1 MMRLALACSLV
12 FLCACSVSPDGRCKA
27 DSDCTAPAVC
37 LTARSP
43 AICVV
48 PQGACFP
55 TCGAGLAC
63 VSGACI
69 SSVCSPACPSSQQ
82 CDTTSVTCKDVT
94 QPSIALTSPGEGAF
108 AGLLLQ
114 ATATAR
120 APGGVTGV
128 HFELRA
134 SDGSPA
140 LASAAANAPTG
151 DPANFAAQ
159 LSLSGVPEGPA
170 KLFALIDSAPGTLAS
185 SAVDVTVDLSPPTV
199 AMISDGRAA
208 FLGPANGAANVVVTA
223 ADPGAGVDPSAV
235 QLTLLGGS
243 NKSYPGVPEAG
254 NQFSFSVPIADLG
267 VAIGATG
274 SVPFKVTATDRVGNA
289 AALSGL
295 PAQVVQVDL
304 VKPTLTIATD
314 GAVWHAAG
322 ETVNVTG
329 LASDSQSGLT
339 GGTTAVSLAISGAAG
354 NLTAKGTVSAGA
366 YSVPANLGALGFPA
380 GFEGPLDYAVTLTDA
395 AGNAQTATGSLSV
408 DDAPP
413 RISAI
418 TQPAGEAT
426 ANGRAFFRAT
436 GSALPIGATIAD
448 GGSGVD
454 PSSVVL
460 QIVGGAP
467 GALTAVAG
475 TRSAGD
481 GWSFALPRSVG
492 RGLDGSSPVQFF
504 VTAKDKL
511 GHAAS
516 SGVQSIFFDD
526 AAPVVTSVSD
536 PAWYARTAAGGH
548 VVVTVHETIADIG
561 AGLASASLT
570 VANAN
575 SGGALTT
582 TPGTCTP
589 LGDCTFALDAAF
601 LAAGSE
607 GRLQFTITAQDK
619 LSQAAGDAHQTTVSD
634 FRQVDGKPP
643 SVTITRIAN
652 AALPATGT
660 SGVTY
665 PTAIA
670 NTGYDGSHFVY
681 SDTLTIS
688 GTIQDSGAGIDT
700 AAAPPV
706 LEVDGQPVESAKGP
720 KIAISGCTDG
730 TTQVCSFVVTVKLN
744 DLAQAGAFHAA
755 DSTMQIVVGA
765 ADKAVDGTKGA
776 AGNAGTSS
784 SPSFA
789 VTRFWWRQNLP
800 GSTAIG
806 GLAITPAGVVVAT
819 TTAAAGADTVFAL
832 NHEGPLNPGGA
843 TLWHKG
849 ANFYGAGSDLGEID
863 APPALGTGPN
873 PNVYVPTLAGDVVA
887 FDLAGAT
894 VWNCGLA
901 NLVDPVRHASTVL
914 PGTRVGSVTNCEAVV
929 SGSDGAIWS
938 VCGTAPNACTE
949 RSSPL
954 VAPASSPTIRV
965 SGDLFVGSGS
975 GVSQV
980 SLTASGG
987 VSPVIAFTTT
997 DPSVVTNV
1005 VTDGSSVFAVNN
1017 VAQKAYGLDKTLTRR
1032 FSKSLTSAVAG
1043 APVVLPTTASIRGL
1057 LVSENSKAPS
1067 DSLFVLD
1074 TDPANPTE
1082 TGVASFAKLPSSGSS
1097 PLLGSDNRIYADGGG
1112 AVTAIDQEVAA
1123 PFSVEWSFGI
1133 TTTPS
1138 FSAPPTMACDGTLYA
1153 AAGATVYAF
1162 VTDARGLANTPWP
1175 KYQRDTRN
1183 SGNADAATLW
1193 GANVNG
1199 VCVQ

>member
-1 MMRLALACSLV
+1 MTRLALACSLA
-12 FLCACSVSPDGRCKA
+12 FLCACSVSPDGRCKS
-27 DSDCTAPAVC
+27 DSDCAAPAVC
-37 LTARSP
+37 LTTRSP
-43 AICVV
+43 SICVV

-94 QPSIALTSPGEGAF
+94 RSSIALTSPGDGAF
-108 AGLLLQ
+108 AGLSLQ

-120 APGGVTGV
+120 APGGVTSV

-134 SDGSPA
+134 SDGSTV

-170 KLFALIDSAPGTLAS
+170 KLFALIDSAAGPLAS
-185 SAVDVTVDLSPPTV
+185 SAVAVTVDLAPPV
-199 AMISDGRAA
+199 IAMVSDGRTA
-208 FLGPANGAANVVVTA
+208 FLGPANGVASLVASA
-223 ADPGAGVDPSAV
+223 IDPGAGLDPSSV
-235 QLTLLGGS
+235 QLTLVGGS
-243 NKSYPGVPEAG
+243 NKSYPGVPGTG

-267 VAIGATG
+267 IVAGATG
-274 SVPFKVTATDRVGNA
+274 SVPFRVTATDKVGNA
-289 AALSGL
+289 VALSGL

-304 VKPTLTIATD
+304 VKPTLTLATD

-329 LASDSQSGLT
+329 LASDSQSGLV
-339 GGTTAVSLAISGAAG
+339 GGATAVTLAISGAAG
-354 NLTAKGTVSAGA
+354 NLTARGTVSGGA

-380 GFEGPLDYAVTLTDA
+380 GFEGPLDYAVTLSDA
-395 AGNAQTATGSLSV
+395 AGNAQTVTGSLSV

-418 TQPAGEAT
+418 TQPAAEAT

-436 GSALPIGATIAD
+436 GSALAIGAAIID

-454 PSSVVL
+454 PSSVAL
-460 QIVGGAP
+460 QIVGGAS
-467 GALTAVAG
+467 GALTTVAG
-475 TRSAGD
+475 TRTAGD

-492 RGLDGSSPVQFF
+492 RGFDGASPVQFV

-516 SGVQSIFFDD
+516 SEVQSIFFDD
-526 AAPVVTSVSD
+526 AAPAVTSLSD
-536 PAWYARTAAGGH
+536 PAWYARTTAGGH
-548 VVVTVHETIADIG
+548 VVVTVHENVADVG

-570 VANAN
+570 VADAN
-575 SGGALTT
+575 NGGALTT
-582 TPGTCTP
+582 TPGSCTP
-589 LGDCTFALDAAF
+589 QGDCTFALDAAF

-619 LSQAAGDAHQTTVSD
+619 LSQSPGDAHQATVSD

-643 SVTITRIAN
+643 AVTITRVAN
-652 AALPATGT
+652 AALPTAGT

-700 AAAPPV
+700 ASTPPV
-706 LEVDGQPVESAKGP
+706 LEVDGQPLDSARGP
-720 KIAISGCTDG
+720 RVAISGCTDG
-730 TTQVCSFVVTVKLN
+730 TTQACNFVMTVKLN
-744 DLAQAGAFHAA
+744 DPAQAGAFHAA
-755 DSTMQIVVGA
+755 DSTMQVVVGA
-765 ADKAVDGTKGA
+765 ADKAVDGARSA
-776 AGNAGTSS
+776 AGNAGSSS
-784 SPSFA
+784 SPGFA
-789 VTRFWWRQNLP
+789 VTRFWWRTNLP
-800 GSTAIG
+800 GSTSIG
-806 GLAITPAGVVVAT
+806 GLAITPAGTVVAT

-832 NHEGPLNPGGA
+832 HHEGPLNAGGA
-843 TLWHKG
+843 TLWRKG
-849 ANFYGAGSDLGEID
+849 ANFYGTGSDLGEID
-863 APPALGTGPN
+863 APPVIGTGPT
-873 PNVYVPTLAGDVVA
+873 PNVYVPTVAGDVVA
-887 FDLAGAT
+887 FDQTGAT

-901 NLVDPVRHASTVL
+901 NLIDPVRHGSTVMS
-914 PGTRVGSVTNCEAVV
+914 GVRVGSLTNCEAVV

-954 VAPASSPTIRV
+954 VLPASSPAMRV
-965 SGDLFVGSGS
+965 SGEIFVGSGN

-980 SLTASGG
+980 SLTASGS
-987 VSPVIAFTTT
+987 VSPVVAFAST

-1017 VAQKAYGLDKTLTRR
+1017 VAQKAYGLDKTLARR
-1032 FSKSLTSAVAG
+1032 FSKSLSGAAVG
-1043 APVVLPTTASIRGL
+1043 APVLLPATAPIPGVLM
-1057 LVSENSKAPS
+1057 SENSKSPS
-1067 DSLFVLD
+1067 DSLFVLG
-1074 TDPANPTE
+1074 TDPANPAE
-1082 TGVASFAKLPSSGSS
+1082 TGVASFAKPPSSSSS

-1112 AVTAIDQEVAA
+1112 AITALDQEAVP
-1123 PFSVEWSFGI
+1123 PFNADWSFGLA
-1133 TTTPS
+1133 TTPS